1 LDVIRGLAM
10 QGMTMDEIAD
20 ALGIHRDTLFKK
32 KRELADFSDALKK
45 GVAEGKIVAT
55 SQLFHRVKKGEAWA
69 VIFFLKARCGW
80 RETGDPARVNVNIG
94 TLQAKTAD
102 AEQREQELEE
112 QRKLISLLT
121 TDERRTYLELM
132 ERAARRQREGM
143 PAIDMR
149 PLTVEEIEAEAAEL
163 EAEGQ
168 DQ

>member
-1 LDVIRGLAM
+1 M
-10 QGMTMDEIAD
+10 
-20 ALGIHRDTLFKK
+20 
-32 KRELADFSDALKK
+32 
-45 GVAEGKIVAT
+45 
-55 SQLFHRVKKGEAWA
+55 
-69 VIFFLKARCGW
+69 IFWLKARAGW
-80 RETGDPARVNVNIG
+80 RDLPDPREVNVNING
-94 TLQAKTAD
+94 PGSMS
-102 AEQREQELEE
+102 AEEREQELAE

-121 TDERRTYLELM
+121 VDEMRQYLELM